1 MGWQRYELVF
11 RLLAP
16 LHVGWRQTG
25 NLKQTRGY
33 APGKNLWAALTARLT
48 REAGKGAD
56 GSAYVEI
63 GRAVQQHF
71 CCGYLYPTLSNAASY
86 KSHYPWEED
95 FGYLFLDSYVSAA
108 LNYPSQ
114 SAANGLLHETE
125 FIAPCTRTG
134 EPVYL
139 TGALFVK
146 DNLSDDLR
154 GWKDALSKLQLGGDR
169 NYGWGRVKLI
179 RCQPDDQYDGGEP
192 RVQVARG
199 DLLTAHLNAENAE
212 NVTGAVEPLIGWERN
227 NDSGAGAN
235 WRLSKA
241 ATICYAPGSMVDA
254 AATFAI
260 GPYGIWEAVPS

>member
-33 APGKNLWAALTARLT
+33 APGKILWAALTARLT

-56 GSAYVEI
+56 SNAYVEM
-63 GRAVQQHF
+63 GRAVQEYF
-71 CCGYLYPTLSNAASY
+71 RCGYLYPALPNVADYEA
-86 KSHYPWEED
+86 HYPWEED
-95 FGYLFLDSYVSAA
+95 FGYLFLNSYVSVA
-108 LNYPSQ
+108 LSYPSQ
-114 SAANGLLHETE
+114 SAADGLLHETE
-125 FIAPCTRTG
+125 FIAPCTRAG

-146 DNLSDDLR
+146 DKLPDELR
-154 GWKDALSKLQLGGDR
+154 DWQDALDKLQLGGER

-179 RCQPDDQYDGGEP
+179 RCQPDAQYDGGEP
-192 RVQVARG
+192 RIQVARG
-199 DLLTAHLNAENAE
+199 SSLTAHLREVKAE

-227 NDSGAGAN
+227 NDPGTGAN

-241 ATICYAPGSMVDA
+241 ATICYAPGSVIDA
-254 AATFAI
+254 NTTFTI
-260 GPYGIWEAVPS
+260 GSFGIWEVVSL